1 MAEGGASV
9 GQDGRLRRADD
20 LLMTGITVATLL
32 MVVLSCVMIA
42 RLVGPSIWGG
52 AGASASAIFT
62 VLLVNTALAL
72 FGWFRFRDLK
82 REVGRRRIAE
92 GQAYELA
99 TCDPL
104 TGMLN
109 RRALSEA
116 AAKMLESTQRDAVSM
131 AVLMIDLDHFKSVND
146 VHGHLAGD
154 LLLRAAAEAIRGRLP
169 ANAIAARLGGDE
181 FACAFPFDPG
191 HPGLVESVAAA
202 IITRLSQP
210 FDVNGSHAVVGASM
224 GIAHTDA
231 DCRSIDALMRRSD
244 IALYA
249 AKRAGRNRL
258 MWFDESMERELSVR
272 NGIER
277 GLRIG
282 VPKGE
287 VVPYFEPQVNL
298 GTGAIIGFE
307 MLARW
312 DHPDHGIVEPDLFIA
327 IAEESGLI
335 GELSMRAMRA
345 AMEEAREWDASL
357 HLAANISPAQ
367 MRDPWLAQKI
377 VKLLMETR
385 FPPER
390 FEIEITEAS
399 LFENIGLAQSI
410 IGSLKNQG
418 VRVALDDFG
427 TGYSSLTHLRALP
440 LDRIKID
447 RRFVTAMDD
456 DRESAAIVATINN
469 LAGFLNIA
477 VMAEGVET
485 AAIRAGLQDMG
496 CREGQ
501 GWLFGRPMPARQTR
515 SLLAGL
521 GLLAADSQAS
531 PTSSVVSGRQDR
543 RRAG

>member
-1 MAEGGASV
+1 MVEGGASV
-9 GQDGRLRRADD
+9 EHSGRLRRGDD
-20 LLMTGITVATLL
+20 LLTTGITVATLL
-32 MVVLSCVMIA
+32 MAALSGVTIA
-42 RLVGPSIWGG
+42 RLIVPSIWGG
-52 AGASASAIFT
+52 VGASTGGIFA
-62 VLLVNTALAL
+62 VLLANTALAL

-92 GQAYELA
+92 DQAYELA

-109 RRALSEA
+109 RRALSKV
-116 AAKMLESTQRDAVSM
+116 AAKMLVSSRRDAVSM
-131 AVLMIDLDHFKSVND
+131 AMLMIDLDHFKSVND

-154 LLLRAAAEAIRGRLP
+154 LLLRAASAAICGRLP
-169 ANAIAARLGGDE
+169 DNAIAARLGGDE

-191 HPGLVESVAAA
+191 QPERVDGIAAA

-210 FDVNGSHAVVGASM
+210 FEINGSHAIVGASM
-224 GIAHTDA
+224 GIAHTGA
-231 DCRSIDALMRRSD
+231 GCRSIETLMRRSD

-282 VPKGE
+282 IPKGE
-287 VVPYFEPQVNL
+287 VIPYFEPQVDL
-298 GTGAIIGFE
+298 VTGAITGFE

-312 DHPDHGIVEPDLFIA
+312 DHPDHGMVEPPFFIA

-335 GELSMRAMRA
+335 GELSMRTMRA
-345 AMEEAREWDASL
+345 AMEEAREWHASL

-377 VKLLMETR
+377 LKLLTETC

-399 LFENIGLAQSI
+399 LFENMDLAQSI

-447 RRFVTAMDD
+447 RSFVTAMDD
-456 DRESAAIVATINN
+456 DRESAAIVATINS
-469 LAGFLNIA
+469 LAGCLNVA

-485 AAIRAGLQDMG
+485 AAIRKRLQVMG

-515 SLLAGL
+515 ALLAGM
-521 GLLAADSQAS
+521 GMLAADSEAS
-531 PTSSVVSGRQDR
+531 IGGLVSGRQDR
-543 RRAG
+543 RRIG